1 MSDFRLSP
9 QAFQDIDSIW
19 EYIAQDNLDAA
30 DRLRDEFFDAFE
42 KLAKMPGIGHLRQ
55 DLATEPLR
63 FWLVH
68 SSYLVIYRPDSHPLE
83 IVRVLHGARDIKNV
97 L

>member
-9 QAFQDIDSIW
+9 HAFQDIDSIW

-42 KLAKMPGIGHLRQ
+42 KLA
-55 DLATEPLR
+55 
-63 FWLVH
+63 
-68 SSYLVIYRPDSHPLE
+68 
-83 IVRVLHGARDIKNV
+83 VLHGARDIKN
-97 L
+97 LL